1 MVYLKQKSFLFVN
14 LLIKNCNM
22 SEKLIYERPVIN
34 RIQSGLPDKFGA
46 KFLMESVTEIEGH
59 PVRDLISGYGSPLYV
74 ISEQAIRTTY
84 RELYQ
89 AFSTRYPNIQMA
101 WSYKTNYLDAVCRI
115 YHQEGAWA
123 EVVSWFEYE
132 KAVSNGVDPR
142 KIIFNGPYKAVDELR
157 QSVLNGSL
165 IHIDHFD
172 ELYQLIRITEDSK
185 VKAKVA
191 IRINMDTGIY
201 PLWERFG
208 FNYENGEAWTAI
220 NRIMNSRNMELV
232 GLHTHIGTYIM
243 STSAYA
249 TATWKMAEL
258 AVRTERKFA
267 HKIKYLDMG
276 GGFATRNTL
285 KGAYLPGTDT
295 CPSFDDYAEAI
306 TGALLNSEIRPED
319 MPMLILETGRAL
331 IDDAG
336 YLLGTVVANKRM
348 ASGRRGM
355 IIDIGVNH
363 LFTSFWYEHAVLP
376 GVSVNADA
384 EDTQICGPLCMNIDV
399 IRQAVRFPLLQPGDP
414 VVIERIG
421 AYNMTQWLQFITY
434 RPNVILLGE
443 DGDIHIIRENENLDT
458 FKSQERV
465 PEYLR

>member
-1 MVYLKQKSFLFVN
+1 M
-14 LLIKNCNM
+14 
-22 SEKLIYERPVIN
+22 EKLKYERPVIN

-46 KFLMESVTEIEGH
+46 KFSVESKTEIDGFAVKELLGQF
-59 PVRDLISGYGSPLYV
+59 GSPLYV
-74 ISEQAIRTTY
+74 VSENAIRNTY
-84 RELYQ
+84 REMFQ
-89 AFSTRYPNIQMA
+89 AFSTRYPKVQMA

-115 YHQEGAWA
+115 YHQEGSWA

-132 KAVSNGVDPR
+132 KALSNGVDPR
-142 KIIFNGPYKAVDELR
+142 KIIFNGPYKSVEELR
-157 QSVLNGSL
+157 QSILNGSL

-172 ELYQLIRITEDSK
+172 ELYQIIQLSRELPE
-185 VKAKVA
+185 KAKVA

-201 PLWERFG
+201 PQWERFG
-208 FNYENGEAWTAI
+208 FNYENGEAWNAI
-220 NRIMNSRNMELV
+220 NRILNTPQLELV

-243 STSAYA
+243 SAHAYG
-249 TATWKMAEL
+249 TATMKLAEL
-258 AVRTERKFA
+258 AVRTERKFN
-267 HKIKYLDMG
+267 HKVRYIDMG

-295 CPSFDDYAEAI
+295 CPSFDEYADAI

-319 MPMLILETGRAL
+319 LPLLILETGRAL

-355 IIDIGVNH
+355 ITDIGVNH
-363 LFTSFWYEHAVLP
+363 LFTSFWYEHTILP
-376 GVSVNADA
+376 GVPVNADS

-414 VVIERIG
+414 VVVERIG

-434 RPNVILLGE
+434 RPKVVLLGE
-443 DGDIHIIRENENLDT
+443 DGEAHIIRENETLDT
-458 FKSQERV
+458 FKSMERI
-465 PEYLR
+465 PAYLQ

>member
-1 MVYLKQKSFLFVN
+1 M
-14 LLIKNCNM
+14 M
-22 SEKLIYERPVIN
+22 EKLKYERPVIN

-46 KFLMESVTEIEGH
+46 KFSVESKTEIEGFA
-59 PVRDLISGYGSPLYV
+59 VKELLEQFGSPLYV
-74 ISEQAIRTTY
+74 VSENAIRNTY
-84 RELYQ
+84 REMFQ
-89 AFSTRYPNIQMA
+89 AFSTRYPKVQMA

-115 YHQEGAWA
+115 YHQEGSWA

-132 KAVSNGVDPR
+132 KALSNGVDPR
-142 KIIFNGPYKAVDELR
+142 KIIFNGPYKSAEELR
-157 QSVLNGSL
+157 ISILNGSL

-172 ELYQLIRITEDSK
+172 ELYQIIQLSRELPE
-185 VKAKVA
+185 KAKVA

-201 PLWERFG
+201 PQWERFG
-208 FNYENGEAWTAI
+208 FNYENGEAWNAI
-220 NRIMNSRNMELV
+220 NRILNTPQLELV

-243 STSAYA
+243 SAHAYG
-249 TATWKMAEL
+249 TATMKLAEL
-258 AVRTERKFA
+258 AVRTERKFN
-267 HKIKYLDMG
+267 HKVRYIDMG

-295 CPSFDDYAEAI
+295 CPSFDEYAEAI

-319 MPMLILETGRAL
+319 LPLLILETGRAL

-355 IIDIGVNH
+355 ITDIGVNH
-363 LFTSFWYEHAVLP
+363 LFTSFWYEHTILP
-376 GVSVNADA
+376 GVPVNADS

-414 VVIERIG
+414 VVVERIG

-434 RPNVILLGE
+434 RPKVVLLGE
-443 DGDIHIIRENENLDT
+443 DGEAHIIRENETLDT
-458 FKSQERV
+458 FKSLERV
-465 PEYLR
+465 PTYLQ

>member
-1 MVYLKQKSFLFVN
+1 MT
-14 LLIKNCNM
+14 
-22 SEKLIYERPVIN
+22 EKLRYERPVIN

-46 KFLMESVTEIEGH
+46 KFRMESKTEIDGH
-59 PVRDLISGYGSPLYV
+59 PVKELIAAYGSPLFV
-74 ISEQAIRTTY
+74 LSEHAIRSAY
-84 RELYQ
+84 RELLQ
-89 AFSTRYPNIQMA
+89 AFSTRYPKVQMA

-132 KAVSNGVDPR
+132 KAISNGVDPR
-142 KIIFNGPYKAVDELR
+142 QIIFNGPYKSPEELR
-157 QSVLNGSL
+157 VSLKNGSL
-165 IHIDHFD
+165 VHIDHFD
-172 ELYQLIRITEDSK
+172 ELYQIIHVSGELPE
-185 VKAKVA
+185 KAKVA

-201 PLWERFG
+201 PQWERFG

-220 NRIMNSRNMELV
+220 NRIMTSPNLELV

-249 TATWKMAEL
+249 TATYKLADL
-258 AVRTERKFA
+258 AVRTERKFG
-267 HKIKYLDMG
+267 HKVKYIDMG

-336 YLLGTVVANKRM
+336 YLLGSVVANKRM

-355 IIDIGVNH
+355 ITDIGVNH
-363 LFTSFWYEHAVLP
+363 LFTSFWYEHTILP
-376 GVSVNADA
+376 GIPVNADS

-414 VVIERIG
+414 VVVERIG

-434 RPNVILLGE
+434 RPKIVLLAE
-443 DGDIHIIRENENLDT
+443 DGAVHVIRENENLDT
-458 FKSQERV
+458 FKALERV
-465 PEYLR
+465 PGFLQNR

>member
-1 MVYLKQKSFLFVN
+1 M
-14 LLIKNCNM
+14 
-22 SEKLIYERPVIN
+22 EKLKYERPVIN

-46 KFLMESVTEIEGH
+46 KFSIESKTEIEGFLIK
-59 PVRDLISGYGSPLYV
+59 DLLAEYGSPLYI
-74 ISEQAIRTTY
+74 ISENSIRNTY
-84 RELYQ
+84 REALQ
-89 AFSTRYPNIQMA
+89 AFSTRYPKVQMA

-115 YHQEGAWA
+115 YHQEGSWA

-132 KAVSNGVDPR
+132 KALSNGIDPK
-142 KIIFNGPYKAVDELR
+142 KIIFNGPYKTAEELK
-157 QSVLNGSL
+157 QSILNGSL

-172 ELYQLIRITEDSK
+172 ELYEIIRLSSTLTE
-185 VKAKVA
+185 KAKVA

-208 FNYENGEAWTAI
+208 FNYENGEAWNAI
-220 NRIMNSRNMELV
+220 NRIMTSENLELI

-243 STSAYA
+243 STTAYA
-249 TATWKMAEL
+249 VAMAKLADL
-258 AVRTERKFA
+258 AVRTDRKFS
-267 HKIKYLDMG
+267 HKIKYIDMG
-276 GGFATRNTL
+276 GGFATQNSL

-319 MPMLILETGRAL
+319 MPLLILETGRAL

-336 YLLGTVVANKRM
+336 YLLGKVVANKRM

-355 IIDIGVNH
+355 IVDIGVNH
-363 LFTSFWYEHAVLP
+363 LFTSFWYEHNILP
-376 GVSVNADA
+376 GVPVNADS

-399 IRQAVRFPLLQPGDP
+399 IRQAVRFPMLQPGDP

-434 RPNVILLGE
+434 RPKVVLIGSDGE
-443 DGDIHIIRENENLDT
+443 TYIIRENENLDT
-458 FKSQERV
+458 FKALERV
-465 PEYLR
+465 PAFLK

>member
-1 MVYLKQKSFLFVN
+1 M
-14 LLIKNCNM
+14 M
-22 SEKLIYERPVIN
+22 EKLKYERPVIN

-46 KFLMESVTEIEGH
+46 KFSVESKTEIEGFA
-59 PVRDLISGYGSPLYV
+59 VKELLEQFGSPLYV
-74 ISEQAIRTTY
+74 VSENAIRNTY
-84 RELYQ
+84 REMFQ
-89 AFSTRYPNIQMA
+89 AFSTRYPKVQMA

-115 YHQEGAWA
+115 YHQEGSWA

-132 KAVSNGVDPR
+132 KALSNGVDPR
-142 KIIFNGPYKAVDELR
+142 KIIFNGPYKSAEELR
-157 QSVLNGSL
+157 ISILNGSL

-172 ELYQLIRITEDSK
+172 ELYQIIQLSRELPE
-185 VKAKVA
+185 KAKVA

-201 PLWERFG
+201 PQWERFG
-208 FNYENGEAWTAI
+208 FNYENGEAWNAI
-220 NRIMNSRNMELV
+220 NRILNTPQLELV

-243 STSAYA
+243 SAHAYG
-249 TATWKMAEL
+249 TATMKLADL
-258 AVRTERKFA
+258 AVRTERKFN
-267 HKIKYLDMG
+267 HKVRYIDMG

-295 CPSFDDYAEAI
+295 CPSFDEYAEAI

-319 MPMLILETGRAL
+319 LPLLILETGRAL

-355 IIDIGVNH
+355 ITDIGVNH
-363 LFTSFWYEHAVLP
+363 LFTSFWYEHTILP
-376 GVSVNADA
+376 GVPVNADS

-414 VVIERIG
+414 VVVERIG

-434 RPNVILLGE
+434 RPKVVLLGE
-443 DGDIHIIRENENLDT
+443 DGEAHIIRENETLDT
-458 FKSQERV
+458 FKSLERV
-465 PEYLR
+465 PTYLQ

>member
-1 MVYLKQKSFLFVN
+1 M
-14 LLIKNCNM
+14 
-22 SEKLIYERPVIN
+22 EKLKYERPVIN

-46 KFLMESVTEIEGH
+46 KFGTESKTHIEGH
-59 PVRDLISGYGSPLYV
+59 GVKELLAQYGSPLYL
-74 ISEQAIRTTY
+74 ISEDTIRNSY

-89 AFSTRYPNIQMA
+89 AFSTRYPKVQLA

-115 YHQEGAWA
+115 FHQEGSWA

-142 KIIFNGPYKAVDELR
+142 KIIFNGPYKAPEELR
-157 QSVLNGSL
+157 QSILNGSL

-172 ELYQLIRITEDSK
+172 ELYQIIQLSEGMPE
-185 VKAKVA
+185 KAKVA

-208 FNYENGEAWTAI
+208 FNYENGEAWNAI
-220 NRIMNSRNMELV
+220 NRIMNSPQLELV

-243 STSAYA
+243 STAGYAIA
-249 TATWKMAEL
+249 TAKLADL
-258 AVRTERKFA
+258 AVRTGRKFS
-267 HKIKYLDMG
+267 HNIKYIDMG
-276 GGFATRNTL
+276 GGFATQNTL
-285 KGAYLPGTDT
+285 KGAYLPGSDT

-306 TGALLNSEIRPED
+306 TGALLNSEIRPEE
-319 MPMLILETGRAL
+319 MPLLILETGRAL

-336 YLLGTVVANKRM
+336 WLLGRVVANKRM

-363 LFTSFWYEHAVLP
+363 LFTSFWYEHTILP
-376 GVSVNADA
+376 GVPVNADS

-414 VVIERIG
+414 VVVERIG

-434 RPNVILLGE
+434 RPKVVLLGS
-443 DGDIHIIRENENLDT
+443 DGETWIIRENENLNT
-458 FKSQERV
+458 FKTLERV
-465 PEYLR
+465 PDYLV

>member
-1 MVYLKQKSFLFVN
+1 MT
-14 LLIKNCNM
+14 
-22 SEKLIYERPVIN
+22 EKMRYERPVIN

-46 KFLMESVTEIEGH
+46 KFLTESRTAIEGH
-59 PVRDLISGYGSPLYV
+59 AVSDLLADHGSPLYV
-74 ISEQAIRTTY
+74 ISESVIRQTY
-84 RELYQ
+84 RDLYQ
-89 AFSTRYPNIQMA
+89 AFSTRYPKFQLA

-132 KAVSNGVDPR
+132 KALSNGVNPR
-142 KIIFNGPYKAVDELR
+142 QIIFNGPLKSESELR
-157 QSVLNGSL
+157 QAILQGSL

-172 ELYQLIRITEDSK
+172 ELYQIIRLTDSEQI
-185 VKAKVA
+185 KAKVA
-191 IRINMDTGIY
+191 IRINMDAGIY

-220 NRIMNSRNMELV
+220 NRIMNSRNLELV

-249 TATWKMAEL
+249 TATWKLAEL
-258 AVRTERKFA
+258 AVRTNRKYA
-267 HKIKYLDMG
+267 HRLGYIDMG
-276 GGFATRNTL
+276 GGFATLNTL
-285 KGAYLPGTDT
+285 KGAYLPGSDT
-295 CPSFDDYAEAI
+295 CPTFDDYAGAI

-319 MPMLILETGRAL
+319 MPLLILETGRAL

-336 YLLGTVVANKRM
+336 YLLGRVVANKRM

-363 LFTSFWYEHAVLP
+363 LFTSFWYEHNVLP
-376 GVSVNADA
+376 GVPVTSDA

-434 RPNVILLGE
+434 RPKIILLAE
-443 DGDIHIIRENENLDT
+443 DGEIYTIRESENLET
-458 FKSQERV
+458 FKSIENV
-465 PEYLR
+465 PDYLL

>member
-1 MVYLKQKSFLFVN
+1 MAD
-14 LLIKNCNM
+14 
-22 SEKLIYERPVIN
+22 KLRYERPVIN

-46 KFLMESVTEIEGH
+46 KFLMESKTDMEGYS
-59 PVRDLISGYGSPLYV
+59 VKDLLTTYGSPLYV
-74 ISEQAIRTTY
+74 LSENSIRQTY
-84 RELYQ
+84 RDLYQ
-89 AFSTRYPNIQMA
+89 AFSTRYPKVQLA

-132 KAVSNGVDPR
+132 KAISNGVDPR
-142 KIIFNGPYKAVDELR
+142 KIIFNGPYKSKDELQ
-157 QSVLNGSL
+157 QSLTNGSL
-165 IHIDHFD
+165 IHVDHFD
-172 ELYQLIRITEDSK
+172 ELYLIMHVSEALTE
-185 VKAKVA
+185 KAKVT

-201 PLWERFG
+201 PQWERFG
-208 FNYENGEAWTAI
+208 FNYENGEAWNAI
-220 NRIMNSRNMELV
+220 NRIMNSENLELV

-243 STSAYA
+243 STSAYSVA
-249 TATWKMAEL
+249 TTKLADL
-258 AVRTERKFA
+258 AVRTERKFG
-267 HKIKYLDMG
+267 HKLKYIDVG

-319 MPMLILETGRAL
+319 MPLLILETGRAL
-331 IDDAG
+331 IDEAG

-355 IIDIGVNH
+355 ITDIGVNH
-363 LFTSFWYEHAVLP
+363 LFTSFWYEHVILP
-376 GVSVNADA
+376 GVPVTADS

-414 VVIERIG
+414 VVVERIG

-434 RPNVILLGE
+434 RPKIILIGS

-458 FKSQERV
+458 FKALEKV
-465 PEYLR
+465 PDHLK